1 MDVKFNSHLV
11 FIYYNRTEIARHDIL
26 PKNMAG
32 GIRTEEAH
40 LPFPLRKNLS
50 VDALRDKAKETG
62 PKTFEV
68 VRRMFDEAKV
78 TEQPVQTVKAIL
90 AIADVYSPRIL

>member
-11 FIYYNRTEIARHDIL
+11 FIYYNRTEIARHQIL
-26 PKNMAG
+26 PRHMANG
-32 GIRTEEAH
+32 MRTEEAH

-50 VDALRDKAKETG
+50 VDALRDRARETG

-78 TEQPVQTVKAIL
+78 EEQPMQTARP
-90 AIADVYSPRIL
+90 YFP